1 MSGAPPHPAR
11 FWAFI
16 VVMLAL
22 TAGFVA
28 LGVWQLQRL
37 AEKQALI
44 AAVEE
49 RTSLP
54 PAPPPP
60 AADWPMLDLE
70 GLNFVPL
77 ALAGRFAD
85 EPAIRVFTSLSTSTA
100 RGEASGPGY
109 WIVSPFVLDA
119 GGTVFVNRG
128 FVPQGREDDFVTP
141 PAGPVT
147 VTGLARAPEAT
158 GLFTPPAN
166 VTERIEWVR
175 DPARLAV
182 LADPALAPFA
192 PFTLDQAAG
201 AQGSMPQGGETVV
214 EFPNNHLGYAITW
227 FGFAAL
233 TPVLLAFW
241 IGRQLRR

>member
-1 MSGAPPHPAR
+1 MSGASPHPAR

-16 VVMLAL
+16 ILMLAL

-37 AEKQALI
+37 TEKEALI

-49 RTSLP
+49 RTGLP

-60 AADWPMLDLE
+60 AADWPSLDPAE
-70 GLNFVPL
+70 MNFVPL
-77 ALAGRFAD
+77 ALTGKFAD
-85 EPAIRVFTSLSTSTA
+85 APAIRVFTSLSASTA
-100 RGEASGPGY
+100 RGESSGPGY

-128 FVPQGREDDFVTP
+128 FVPQGREDGFVTP
-141 PAGPVT
+141 PAGT
-147 VTGLARAPEAT
+147 TTITGLARAPEAA
-158 GLFTPPAN
+158 GLFTPSAN
-166 VTERIEWVR
+166 VPERIEWVR
-175 DPARLAV
+175 DPTRLAALV
-182 LADPALAPFA
+182 DPALAPFA
-192 PFTLDQAAG
+192 PFTLDRAAG
-201 AQGSMPQGGETVV
+201 TEGGLPQGGETVV

-227 FGFAAL
+227 LGFAAL

>member
-1 MSGAPPHPAR
+1 MSGASTHPAR

-16 VVMLAL
+16 LFMLAL

-37 AEKQALI
+37 DEKQALV

-49 RTSLP
+49 RTGLP
-54 PAPPPP
+54 AASPPR
-60 AADWPMLDLE
+60 AADWVTLDPAE
-70 GLNFVPL
+70 MNFVPL
-77 ALAGRFAD
+77 ALNGHFAD

-100 RGEASGPGY
+100 RGESSGPGY
-109 WIVSPFVLDA
+109 WIVSPFALDD
-119 GGTVFVNRG
+119 GGTIFVNRG
-128 FVPQGREDDFVTP
+128 FVPQGRENEFTTP
-141 PAGPVT
+141 PTGPMT
-147 VTGLARAPEAT
+147 ITGLARAPEEA
-158 GLFTPPAN
+158 GAFTPSAN
-166 VTERIEWVR
+166 VAERIEWVR
-175 DPARLAV
+175 DPARLAALV
-182 LADPALAPFA
+182 DPALAPFA

-201 AQGSMPQGGETVV
+201 TRGSLPQGGETVV

-233 TPVLLAFW
+233 TPVLLTVW